1 MKLNRYGKIT
11 RECWLDL
18 PNHYA
23 NCQLD
28 SFMVM
33 PNHFHGIIVINNVGT
48 GFKPVPTEHGLS
60 EIVRG
65 FKTFSSRKIN
75 HLNPSLNFSWQRSFY
90 DHIIRT
96 EKTLGK
102 IREYITNNPLRWEFD
117 RNFQDTLEKEILED
131 DKGNE
136 FLKP

>member
-1 MKLNRYGKIT
+1 
-11 RECWLDL
+11 
-18 PNHYA
+18 
-23 NCQLD
+23 
-28 SFMVM
+28 MVM